1 MCVSISLAD
10 SSSQKKEVVRKEKKM
25 EMQSSVEG
33 C

>member
-10 SSSQKKEVVRKEKKM
+10 SSSQENEVVRKQKIMDVK
-25 EMQSSVEG
+25 SSVEG